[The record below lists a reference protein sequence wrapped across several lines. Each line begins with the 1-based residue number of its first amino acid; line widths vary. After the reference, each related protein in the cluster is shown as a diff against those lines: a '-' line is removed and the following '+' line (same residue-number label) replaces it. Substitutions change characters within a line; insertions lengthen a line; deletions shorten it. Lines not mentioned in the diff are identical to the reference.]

1 MKSLKM
7 LLVLSLTIVFG
18 YHLNGQSVEAISKI
32 STDSLK
38 PGERLIL
45 EINMKAP
52 EGFEVAWPDFQ
63 DTLTAGIEILGKSP
77 IEQIPLDKDGNVW
90 MRQELTLTMFDTGY
104 QVVPPVKLSFKPR
117 GDSTLFEA
125 STPQHQVY
133 VIPVQIDT
141 TASFKPFIGPRQEPI
156 SFAEILPWIIGGLGL
171 AAIIALI
178 IWFFVYR
185 QRKEKPTP
193 IFQKPVIPPYSK
205 ALEELESLRHKK
217 LWQNG
222 KVKAYYSELTEI
234 VRVYIEDQFKVP
246 AVEMTTAEIL
256 RGIKPLKINTEATS
270 KLEQTLQIADLVK
283 FAKMQPSALENDL
296 CLENMIVFVKESHAN
311 VAIQESSNDEKKEDE
326 L

>member
-1 MKSLKM
+1 MKSLKI
-7 LLVLSLTIVFG
+7 LLVLSLTIAFG
-18 YHLNGQSVEAISKI
+18 HHLNGQAVEAISKI

-38 PGERLIL
+38 PGERLIF

-104 QVVPPVKLSFKPR
+104 QIVPPVKLNFKPR
-117 GDSTLFEA
+117 GDSSLFEA
-125 STPQHQVY
+125 STPPHQVY

-141 TASFKPFIGPRQEPI
+141 TASFKPIIGPRKEPI

-178 IWFFVYR
+178 IWFFVYH
-185 QRKEKPTP
+185 QRKEKPIP
-193 IFQKPVIPPYSK
+193 IFQKAVIPPHSK
-205 ALEELESLRHKK
+205 ALEELENLRHKK

-222 KVKAYYSELTEI
+222 KIKTYYSELTEI
-234 VRVYIEDQFKVP
+234 VRIYIEDQFKVP

-256 RGIKPLKINTEATS
+256 QGINPLKINSDAVS
-270 KLEQTLQIADLVK
+270 KLEHTLQLADLVK
-283 FAKMQPSALENDL
+283 FAKMQPGALENDL
-296 CLENMIVFVKESHAN
+296 CLENMVVFVKESHAN
-311 VAIQESSNDEKKEDE
+311 VASQESGIEENKEDKP
-326 L
+326 